1 MSSSRRKGSGDAA
14 GPRSRIS
21 AENRSEDRLTRDGS
35 TNGDVSRGGS
45 LWSGSLWSG
54 SLWSGSLWGD
64 SPRKF
69 VAATCILT
77 LAFFVW
83 QVVWTVLTP
92 AFRAPDEPLHVNSV
106 VRVAQGQGW
115 PDPGEARVS
124 SSVVQA
130 VRESGLISADSE
142 SFGALER
149 TRVVG
154 SRESYPRIPLFGD
167 TPVTPHPERI
177 TMSTVDAVEA
187 ADGASGAPGR
197 GSSGDGGVVGE
208 RDGASGRGTPGD
220 GGVAGNTSTEI
231 VDQMTQHPPL
241 FYELQAAVFRA
252 VGAGDWP
259 WDRQLLLMRIVSALM
274 TLPLVPCSVFATRRA
289 GASRRMALAAGVLAF
304 AVPQLAYV
312 TASLNNDALAI
323 GAGALCMAAVSA
335 AIFGSGGWRTVGAA
349 GLALGLGLW
358 SKGTF
363 IPMGLTVGLAFLV
376 NVSGLTWRQ
385 RLVRAVSAGGI
396 GVLTGGFW
404 WVRNLVLFGVL
415 QPAGY
420 QSRFFSPG
428 TDIAHFFEVAFR
440 NLTESFWGRFD
451 WMDWPL
457 AAPLVWTLTVVA
469 IVMVLVAVISGPH
482 RTQRL
487 VLLSF
492 FVFVTGLLVAQ
503 AWTQYRDGGIVPGTQ
518 GRYLFPGIVGLLAL
532 WALGLERL
540 GNWGA
545 RIDPVPSCSSRG
557 SALSR
562 LAPLLVTIP
571 AVLIAAYSALTW
583 ARACYPMPAG
593 SGGIADS
600 NDLAQTSASGVLERL
615 GAVVAVDMD
624 RWSLVAGLGAG
635 PLTAVVVL
643 GACALLVAAV
653 TPLAVSTPARL
664 PQRIEENGKG

>member
-35 TNGDVSRGGS
+35 TNGDVSRG
-45 LWSGSLWSG
+45 GSLWSG

-363 IPMGLTVGLAFLV
+363 IPMGLTVGLAFLANINGV
-376 NVSGLTWRQ
+376 AWWKRCVQ
-385 RLVRAVSAGGI
+385 AACAGGI
-396 GVLTGGFW
+396 GVVTGGFW
-404 WVRNLVLFGVL
+404 WVRNVLLYGVL

-420 QSRFFSPG
+420 QSAFLSPG
-428 TDIAHFFEVAFR
+428 SDIRHFFTTAFR
-440 NLTESFWGRFD
+440 NFTESFWGRFD
-451 WMDWPL
+451 WMDWSL
-457 AAPLVWTLTVVA
+457 TAPLVWTLAAVA
-469 IVMVLVAVISGPH
+469 CVAVLIALFAGPH
-482 RTQRL
+482 RIQRL

-492 FVFVTGLLVAQ
+492 FVGVIGLLLAQ

-518 GRYLFPGIVGLLAL
+518 GRYLFPGIVGLLAVM
-532 WALGLERL
+532 ALGLGRL
-540 GNWGA
+540 GGWGA
-545 RIDPVPSCSSRG
+545 RIYPARG
-557 SALSR
+557 SSTRRIVFSR

-583 ARACYPMPAG
+583 ARACYPLLTEGGSAG
-593 SGGIADS
+593 SNA
-600 NDLAQTSASGVLERL
+600 LAQTSASGVLEF
-615 GAVVAVDMD
+615 GAVVAVDME
-624 RWSLVAGLGAG
+624 RWALVAGLGAG
-635 PLTAVVVL
+635 SLMAVVVL
-643 GACALLVAAV
+643 GACSLLIAAL
-653 TPLAVSTPARL
+653 TPLVVSIPIRS
-664 PQRIEENGKG
+664 PQRIEENGKD